1 MKIICIVRRLTLAAS
16 TLFVCAALS
25 STAFA
30 DTGALRV
37 NISDAEGNPVVGAVV
52 TASSPDSLLS
62 KSGVTNEDGDVRLA
76 GLDPAGVA
84 HQLFVMSIALTLG
97 FIATGPI
104 TEIAARFGQK
114 RLPSCGDELNDM
126 APHEG

>member
-1 MKIICIVRRLTLAAS
+1 VKIICIVRRLTLAAS

-76 GLDPAGVA
+76 GLDPADNYAVTVSAEGYTPARNVD
-84 HQLFVMSIALTLG
+84 
-97 FIATGPI
+97 
-104 TEIAARFGQK
+104 AARKWDSWSTPG
-114 RLPSCGDELNDM
+114 RHCSLLT
-126 APHEG
+126 